1 MTINDSATSSKRLS
15 SSIQPLVYIQ
25 LLLSNFIITCRAYLS
40 ESMMAISK
48 QFVFGLSTQEK
59 LHVLIKPVEKNNP
72 RRRAL
77 DRNTQTKRAFESML
91 NYLKFESNHSLP
103 VRNYSEQRKGL
114 TNNRKGVAVTTNT
127 NTNKQNRRLAE

>member
-1 MTINDSATSSKRLS
+1 
-15 SSIQPLVYIQ
+15 
-25 LLLSNFIITCRAYLS
+25 
-40 ESMMAISK
+40 MMAISK

-91 NYLKFESNHSLP
+91 NYLKFESNHSPP

>member
-1 MTINDSATSSKRLS
+1 
-15 SSIQPLVYIQ
+15 
-25 LLLSNFIITCRAYLS
+25 
-40 ESMMAISK
+40 MMAISK

-91 NYLKFESNHSLP
+91 NYLKFESNHSAQIESRLKL
-103 VRNYSEQRKGL
+103 RSNHFSYSPTSLKLGS
-114 TNNRKGVAVTTNT
+114 N
-127 NTNKQNRRLAE
+127 